1 MVEYG
6 KFPHR
11 CLYTILLSRADGVGG
26 AVLPE
31 RVRVKDR
38 ATPFDGDLCGC
49 HEFQK
54 DGIPDLRMR
63 FFAVEMTFE
72 MELDLLAEGESL
84 ELMVTGQL
92 LDGTAFAASDCI
104 VIDDPPDRRDDDSDD
119 DSDSDSD
126 DDSDSDS
133 DSDDDSDSDSDSDS

>member
-1 MVEYG
+1 MDVD
-6 KFPHR
+6 FS
-11 CLYTILLSRADGVGG
+11 TILLSRADGVGG

-38 ATPFDGDLCGC
+38 ATPFDGEPCDC
-49 HEFQK
+49 HGRKK

-72 MELDLLAEGESL
+72 MELDLLAEGESV
-84 ELMVTGQL
+84 ELIVTGEL
-92 LDGTAFAASDCI
+92 LDGTPFVASDCI
-104 VIDDPPDRRDDDSDD
+104 VIDDPPGR
-119 DSDSDSD
+119 D

-133 DSDDDSDSDSDSDS
+133 DSGSDDDSSDDHSSDDDSDS